1 MTTERQYELNSLFA
15 QRVVDVVAPT
25 LRQNIN
31 LMNAH
36 GLIVA
41 STDAERVGAEHRAAL
56 EVLET
61 GRPVIVDREL
71 PGVPDKPG
79 VNVPLVLDGRISGV
93 VGVTGQPESVEQVAQ
108 VLAMT
113 IALLIEQEREHDS
126 SNEVRTRVRELVA
139 VLSAPSGS
147 ASADIVETRLSN
159 LGLGEGPWSI
169 GVWAASEP
177 REDGTAAP
185 PDKAEQL
192 VTAINEGRAR
202 LGAVRAAGAVVW
214 RGMLWVVAAGSQLE
228 QNLAGAAARRLVVD
242 SVEDLEEL
250 MSWAQDM
257 RALGRLSRLLPP
269 AGWDLSVPVELTVV
283 VAHLPE
289 PTLMRLA
296 EIAHR
301 LSPSLRETV
310 RALAGSPSMAHGA
323 RRLYLHRN
331 TLLQRVSRIRALTGL
346 DVRSADSAAVL
357 RLSLA
362 AAEALGNSSTASE

>member
-41 STDAERVGAEHRAAL
+41 STDEKRVGAEHRAAL

-61 GRPVIVDREL
+61 GRPVIVDRSL

-79 VNVPLVLDGRISGV
+79 INVPLVLDGRISGV

-113 IALLIEQEREHDS
+113 IALLIEQEWEHDS
-126 SNEVRTRVRELVA
+126 SNEVRTRVRELVSA
-139 VLSAPSGS
+139 LSAPPGS

-169 GVWAASEP
+169 GVWAAPEP

-192 VTAINEGRAR
+192 VTAINERRAR
-202 LGAVRAAGAVVW
+202 LGARAAGAVVW
-214 RGMLWVVAAGSQLE
+214 RGMLWVVAAGSRLE
-228 QNLAGAAARRLVVD
+228 QDLAGGDARHLVADGVD
-242 SVEDLEEL
+242 DLQEL

-269 AGWDLSVPVELTVV
+269 SGRDLSVPVELSVV

-296 EIAHR
+296 EIGRR

-310 RALAGSPSMAHGA
+310 RVLAGSPSMAHGA

-331 TLLQRVSRIRALTGL
+331 TLLQRVGRIRALTGL
-346 DVRSADSAAVL
+346 DVRSSDNAAVL

-362 AAEALGNSSTASE
+362 AAEALGDSRTESE